1 MHAIDSTLAKMG
13 ITLPIPTPPAANYV
27 PYVVHGGQVIISG
40 QLPMKDGQLAFTGK
54 VKGDEDIEQA
64 QQAAR
69 YCAIGVLAQL
79 KAALGGEWAKLDRC
93 LRLGIFVSAPAG
105 FEKAHLVANGA
116 SNLIA
121 EVLGDIGKHAR
132 STICVTE
139 LPLGALVE
147 VEGLFAVKA

>member
-1 MHAIDSTLAKMG
+1 MHPIDSTLATMG
-13 ITLPIPTPPAANYV
+13 IELPTPTPPAANYV
-27 PYVVHGGQVIISG
+27 PYVVHGAQVIISG

-54 VKGDEDIEQA
+54 VKSDEDIERA
-64 QQAAR
+64 QEAAR
-69 YCAIGVLAQL
+69 HCAIGVLAQL

-93 LRLGIFVSAPAG
+93 LRLGIFVNAPSG

-121 EVLGDIGKHAR
+121 EILGDNGKHAR
-132 STICVTE
+132 STVCVSE